1 MKQPKITKLK
11 MQVTTCK
18 RNTKPVSTNIT
29 IALNSQEVAENYAH
43 AIGAKLK
50 EFEAHIL
57 QSISPQNA
65 QVAEQQ
71 TAPTQPM
78 YKY

>member
-1 MKQPKITKLK
+1 

-29 IALNSQEVAENYAH
+29 IDLNNQEIAENYAH

-50 EFEAHIL
+50 EFETHIL

-71 TAPTQPM
+71 TALTPTQPM